1 MIYYI
6 SNTRINAGDVMKDK
20 GRDTDENKVGRGNTQ
35 DTLYNKVRNEILK
48 MIIERQ
54 IGSNEL
60 LPSEGE
66 IAELCGVSKMTS
78 KLALNSLAEE
88 HIIYRIPR
96 RGSFLAEV
104 DLNKIRSM
112 VDSSSSSI
120 SNFSTSKANYLALV
134 IPKLDSYCGNIV
146 SEILKAATKYNYH
159 VIMKYSDGISEK
171 EEQILS
177 EISKVPEIKGVILF
191 PGDNNTCGIE
201 LLSYKVH
208 NYPLV
213 IVDRVFKE
221 IEFDSICH
229 DNFQGAKDAVNYLIQ
244 KGHSKIGFISK
255 SISNVT
261 SREERYQGY
270 MSAMMEAGKRIRI
283 ESVQTSDNMVYVD
296 ALKDYLR
303 NNEGMTA
310 VFCSDDYIAIYLYYA
325 AEELGLGIPKD
336 LSIVGFTDNEI
347 LSYLP
352 LKMTTVKQPVEELG
366 IQAVE
371 VLMDKIAD
379 SNRPPKTVRIK
390 TEVIERESVK
400 DLNLEGRV
408 KLERK

>member
-1 MIYYI
+1 MDYI
-6 SNTRINAGDVMKDK
+6 KNTMDAGEMMKEKSGHDNEKRAGKGNAS
-20 GRDTDENKVGRGNTQ
+20 
-35 DTLYNKVRNEILK
+35 DTLYNRVRNEILK
-48 MIIERQ
+48 MIIERR
-54 IGSNEL
+54 IGANEL

-78 KLALNSLAEE
+78 KLALNLLAEE

-96 RGSFLAEV
+96 RGSFLADV

-112 VDSSSSSI
+112 VDIKSASNSSAI
-120 SNFSTSKANYLALV
+120 RTNYLALI

-146 SEILKAATKYNYH
+146 REILKAAANYNYH
-159 VIMKYSDGISEK
+159 VIVKYTDGISEK

-177 EISKVPEIKGVILF
+177 EVSKVPEIKGVILF

-201 LLSYKVH
+201 LLNYKVR
-208 NYPLV
+208 NYPVV

-229 DNFQGAKDAVNYLIQ
+229 DHYQGAKDAVSYLIQ

-270 MSAMMEAGKRIRI
+270 MAGMMEASRRIRV
-283 ESVQTSDNMVYVD
+283 ESVQTSDNMVFVD
-296 ALKDYLR
+296 DLKDYLIK
-303 NNEGMTA
+303 NESLTA
-310 VFCSDDYIAIYLYYA
+310 VFCADDYIAVYLYYA
-325 AEELGLGIPKD
+325 AQELGKEIPQD
-336 LSIVGFTDNEI
+336 LSIMGFTDNEI
-347 LSYLP
+347 LSYIP

-366 IQAVE
+366 AMAVE

-379 SNRPPKTVRIK
+379 SNLSPRTIRIK
-390 TEVIERESVK
+390 TEIIERDSVK
-400 DLNLEGRV
+400 EI
-408 KLERK
+408 

>member
-1 MIYYI
+1 
-6 SNTRINAGDVMKDK
+6 MKQKD
-20 GRDTDENKVGRGNTQ
+20 RYLDEVKTGRGSAS

-48 MIIERQ
+48 IIIERQ

-66 IAELCGVSKMTS
+66 IAELCNVSKMTS

-96 RGSFLAEV
+96 RGSFLADV

-112 VDSSSSSI
+112 VDS
-120 SNFSTSKANYLALV
+120 NSTSNYSSVKSNYLALV
-134 IPKLDSYCGNIV
+134 IPKMDSYCGNIV
-146 SEILKAATKYNYH
+146 RVILTAAEAYNYH
-159 VIMKYSDGISEK
+159 VVVKYSDGVSET

-177 EISKVPEIKGVILF
+177 EISKVPEIMGVILF

-208 NYPLV
+208 NYPIV
-213 IVDRVFKE
+213 IVDRVYKE
-221 IEFDSICH
+221 VEFDSICH
-229 DNFQGAKDAVNYLIQ
+229 DNYQGAKDAVSYLIR
-244 KGHSKIGFISK
+244 KGHTKIGFISK

-270 MSAMMEAGKRIRI
+270 MAAMMEGNKRIRL
-283 ESVQTSDNMVYVD
+283 ESVLTNDNMVLVS
-296 ALKDYLR
+296 ALKEYLI
-303 NNEGMTA
+303 NNDSLTA
-310 VFCSDDYIAIYLYYA
+310 VFCSDDYIAVYLYYA
-325 AEELGLGIPKD
+325 AGELGKSVPGD
-336 LSIVGFTDNEI
+336 LSIMGFTDNEI
-347 LSYLP
+347 LNYIP

-366 IQAVE
+366 TQAVE

-379 SNRPPKTVRIK
+379 SSRPPRTIRIK
-390 TEVIERESVK
+390 TDIIERDSVK
-400 DLNLEGRV
+400 EI
-408 KLERK
+408 KITQ

>member
-1 MIYYI
+1 
-6 SNTRINAGDVMKDK
+6 MKQKD
-20 GRDTDENKVGRGNTQ
+20 RYLDEVKTGRGSAS

-48 MIIERQ
+48 IIIERQ

-66 IAELCGVSKMTS
+66 IAELCNVSKMTS

-96 RGSFLAEV
+96 RGSFLADV

-112 VDSSSSSI
+112 VDS
-120 SNFSTSKANYLALV
+120 NSTSNYSSVKSNYLALV
-134 IPKLDSYCGNIV
+134 IPKMDSYCGNIV
-146 SEILKAATKYNYH
+146 RVILTAAEAYNYH
-159 VIMKYSDGISEK
+159 VVVKYSDGVSET

-177 EISKVPEIKGVILF
+177 EISKVPEIMGVILF

-208 NYPLV
+208 NYPIV
-213 IVDRVFKE
+213 IVDRVYKE
-221 IEFDSICH
+221 VEFDSICH
-229 DNFQGAKDAVNYLIQ
+229 DNYQGAKDAVSYLIR
-244 KGHSKIGFISK
+244 KGHTKIGFISK

-270 MSAMMEAGKRIRI
+270 MAAMMEGNKRIRL
-283 ESVQTSDNMVYVD
+283 ESVQTNDNMVLVS
-296 ALKDYLR
+296 ALKEYLI
-303 NNEGMTA
+303 NNDSLTA
-310 VFCSDDYIAIYLYYA
+310 VFCSDDYIAVYLYYA
-325 AEELGLGIPKD
+325 AGELGKSVPGD
-336 LSIVGFTDNEI
+336 LSIMGFTDNEI
-347 LSYLP
+347 LNYIP

-366 IQAVE
+366 TQAVE

-379 SNRPPKTVRIK
+379 SSRPPRTIRIK
-390 TEVIERESVK
+390 TDIIERDSVK
-400 DLNLEGRV
+400 EI
-408 KLERK
+408 KITQ

>member
-1 MIYYI
+1 
-6 SNTRINAGDVMKDK
+6 MKQKD
-20 GRDTDENKVGRGNTQ
+20 RYMDEAKTGRGSAS

-48 MIIERQ
+48 IIIERQ

-66 IAELCGVSKMTS
+66 IAELCNVSKMTS

-96 RGSFLAEV
+96 RGSFLADV

-112 VDSSSSSI
+112 VDS
-120 SNFSTSKANYLALV
+120 NSTSNYSAVKSNYLALV
-134 IPKLDSYCGNIV
+134 IPKMDSYCGNIV
-146 SEILKAATKYNYH
+146 RVILTAAEAYNYH
-159 VIMKYSDGISEK
+159 VVVKYSDGISET

-177 EISKVPEIKGVILF
+177 EISKVPEIMGVILF

-208 NYPLV
+208 NYPIV
-213 IVDRVFKE
+213 IVDRVYKE
-221 IEFDSICH
+221 VEFDSICH
-229 DNFQGAKDAVNYLIQ
+229 DNYQGAKDAVSYLIR

-270 MSAMMEAGKRIRI
+270 MAAMMEGNKRIRL
-283 ESVQTSDNMVYVD
+283 ESVQTNDNMVLVSE
-296 ALKDYLR
+296 LKEYLI
-303 NNEGMTA
+303 NNDSLTA
-310 VFCSDDYIAIYLYYA
+310 VFCSDDYIAVYLYYA
-325 AEELGLGIPKD
+325 AGELGKSVPGD
-336 LSIVGFTDNEI
+336 LSIMGFTDNEI
-347 LSYLP
+347 LNFIP

-366 IQAVE
+366 TQAVE

-379 SNRPPKTVRIK
+379 SSRPPRTIRIK
-390 TEVIERESVK
+390 TDIIERDSVK
-400 DLNLEGRV
+400 EI
-408 KLERK
+408 KITQ

>member
-1 MIYYI
+1 
-6 SNTRINAGDVMKDK
+6 MKEK
-20 GRDTDENKVGRGNTQ
+20 NIHTDEKKASKGNVS
-35 DTLYNKVRNEILK
+35 DTLYNRVRNEILK
-48 MIIERQ
+48 LIIERQ
-54 IGSNEL
+54 IGTNEL

-88 HIIYRIPR
+88 QIIYRIPR
-96 RGSFLAEV
+96 RGSFLADV

-112 VDSSSSSI
+112 VDANSV
-120 SNFSTSKANYLALV
+120 SNYSVVKTNYLALI

-146 SEILKAATKYNYH
+146 REILKTAATYNYH
-159 VIMKYSDGISEK
+159 VIVKYTDGASEK
-171 EEQILS
+171 EELILT
-177 EISKVPEIKGVILF
+177 EVSKVPEIKGVILF

-201 LLSYKVH
+201 LLNYKVR
-208 NYPLV
+208 NYPIV

-229 DNFQGAKDAVNYLIQ
+229 DHIQGAKDAVSYLIQ

-270 MSAMMEAGKRIRI
+270 MTGMMEANKRIRN
-283 ESVQTSDNMVYVD
+283 ESVQTSDNMVLVD
-296 ALKDYLR
+296 ALKEYLV
-303 NNEGMTA
+303 NNESLTA
-310 VFCSDDYIAIYLYYA
+310 VFCADDYIAVYLYYA
-325 AEELGLGIPKD
+325 AGELGKIIPQD
-336 LSIVGFTDNEI
+336 LSIMGFTDNEI
-347 LSYLP
+347 LSYIP

-366 IQAVE
+366 SLAVE

-379 SNRPPKTVRIK
+379 SNATPRTIRIK
-390 TEVIERESVK
+390 TEIIERDSVRA
-400 DLNLEGRV
+400 L
-408 KLERK
+408 

>member
-1 MIYYI
+1 
-6 SNTRINAGDVMKDK
+6 MKEK
-20 GRDTDENKVGRGNTQ
+20 NRHTDEKRAGKGNVS
-35 DTLYNKVRNEILK
+35 DTLYNRVRNEILK
-48 MIIERQ
+48 LIIERQ

-88 HIIYRIPR
+88 QIIYRIPR
-96 RGSFLAEV
+96 RGSFLADV
-104 DLNKIRSM
+104 DINKIRSM
-112 VDSSSSSI
+112 VDANSVTNYSVVK
-120 SNFSTSKANYLALV
+120 TNYLALI

-146 SEILKAATKYNYH
+146 REILKTAAIYNYH
-159 VIMKYSDGISEK
+159 VIVKYTDGVSEK

-177 EISKVPEIKGVILF
+177 EVSKVPEIKGVILF

-201 LLSYKVH
+201 LLNYKVR
-208 NYPLV
+208 NYPIV

-229 DNFQGAKDAVNYLIQ
+229 DHIQGAKDAVSYLIQ

-270 MSAMMEAGKRIRI
+270 MTGMMEANKRIRN
-283 ESVQTSDNMVYVD
+283 ESVQTSDNMVLVD
-296 ALKDYLR
+296 ALKDYLV
-303 NNEGMTA
+303 NNESLTA
-310 VFCSDDYIAIYLYYA
+310 VFCADDYIAVYLYYA
-325 AEELGLGIPKD
+325 AGELGKIIPQD
-336 LSIVGFTDNEI
+336 LSIMGFTDNEI
-347 LSYLP
+347 LSYIP

-366 IQAVE
+366 SLAVE
-371 VLMDKIAD
+371 VLMDKITD
-379 SNRPPKTVRIK
+379 SNTTPRTIRIK
-390 TEVIERESVK
+390 TEIVERDSVRE
-400 DLNLEGRV
+400 L
-408 KLERK
+408 

>member
-1 MIYYI
+1 
-6 SNTRINAGDVMKDK
+6 MKQKD
-20 GRDTDENKVGRGNTQ
+20 RYLDEVKTGRGSTS

-48 MIIERQ
+48 IIIERQ

-66 IAELCGVSKMTS
+66 IAELCNVSKMTS

-96 RGSFLAEV
+96 RGSFLADV

-112 VDSSSSSI
+112 VDS
-120 SNFSTSKANYLALV
+120 NSTSNYTSVKSNYLALV
-134 IPKLDSYCGNIV
+134 IPKMDSYCGNIV
-146 SEILKAATKYNYH
+146 RVILTAAEAYNYH
-159 VIMKYSDGISEK
+159 VVVKYSDGVSET

-177 EISKVPEIKGVILF
+177 EISKVPEIMGVILF

-208 NYPLV
+208 NYPIV
-213 IVDRVFKE
+213 IVDRVYKE
-221 IEFDSICH
+221 VEFDSICH
-229 DNFQGAKDAVNYLIQ
+229 DNYQGAKDAVSYLIR

-270 MSAMMEAGKRIRI
+270 MAAMMEGNKRIRL
-283 ESVQTSDNMVYVD
+283 ESVQTNDNMVLVS
-296 ALKDYLR
+296 ALKEYLI
-303 NNEGMTA
+303 NNDSLTA
-310 VFCSDDYIAIYLYYA
+310 VFCSDDYIAVYLYYA
-325 AEELGLGIPKD
+325 AGELGKSVPGD
-336 LSIVGFTDNEI
+336 LSIMGFTDNEI
-347 LSYLP
+347 LNYIP

-366 IQAVE
+366 TQAVE

-379 SNRPPKTVRIK
+379 SSRPPRTIRIK
-390 TEVIERESVK
+390 TDIIERDSVK
-400 DLNLEGRV
+400 EI
-408 KLERK
+408 KITQ

>member
-1 MIYYI
+1 
-6 SNTRINAGDVMKDK
+6 MKDK
-20 GRDTDENKVGRGNTQ
+20 GRYSDEIKTSKGSAS
-35 DTLYNKVRNEILK
+35 DTLYNRVRNEILK
-48 MIIERQ
+48 LIIERQ

-66 IAELCGVSKMTS
+66 IAELCSVSKMTS

-88 HIIYRIPR
+88 NIIYRIPR
-96 RGSFLAEV
+96 RGSFLADV

-112 VDSSSSSI
+112 VDA
-120 SNFSTSKANYLALV
+120 NSTSSYSSVKTNYLALI

-146 SEILKAATKYNYH
+146 REILKAAANYNYH
-159 VIMKYSDGISEK
+159 VIVKYSDGVSEK
-171 EEQILS
+171 EEQLLS
-177 EISKVPEIKGVILF
+177 EISKIPEIMGVILF

-201 LLSYKVH
+201 LLNYKVH
-208 NYPLV
+208 NYPIV

-229 DNFQGAKDAVNYLIQ
+229 DHYQGAKDAVSYLIQ

-270 MSAMMEAGKRIRI
+270 MAAMMEANKRIRI
-283 ESVQTSDNMVYVD
+283 ESVQTNDNMVTDD
-296 ALKDYLR
+296 ALKDYLIS
-303 NNEGMTA
+303 NEGLTA
-310 VFCSDDYIAIYLYYA
+310 VFCSDDYMAVYLYNA
-325 AEELGLGIPKD
+325 AVELGKNIPKD
-336 LSIVGFTDNEI
+336 LSIIGFTDNEI

-352 LKMTTVKQPVEELG
+352 LKMSTVKQPIEELG

-379 SNRPPKTVRIK
+379 SNRPPRTIRIK
-390 TEVIERESVK
+390 TEIIERDSVS
-400 DLNLEGRV
+400 EITF
-408 KLERK
+408 

>member
-1 MIYYI
+1 MV
-6 SNTRINAGDVMKDK
+6 DVGEGMKEK
-20 GRDTDENKVGRGNTQ
+20 SKHTEERKAGRGSVT
-35 DTLYNKVRNEILK
+35 DALYKKVRNEILK

-54 IGSNEL
+54 IGPNEL

-66 IAELCGVSKMTS
+66 IADQCDVSKMTS

-96 RGSFLAEV
+96 RGSFLADV

-112 VDSSSSSI
+112 VDRNNVSG
-120 SNFSTSKANYLALV
+120 SNAVRTNYLALI

-146 SEILKAATKYNYH
+146 REILKTAADYNYH
-159 VIMKYSDGISEK
+159 VIVKYSDGVSEK
-171 EEQILS
+171 EEQLLA
-177 EISKVPEIKGVILF
+177 EVAKVPEIKGVILF

-201 LLSYKVH
+201 LLNYKVR
-208 NYPLV
+208 NYPIV
-213 IVDRVFKE
+213 IVDRVYKE

-229 DNFQGAKDAVNYLIQ
+229 DHFQGAKDAVSYLIQ

-270 MSAMMEAGKRIRI
+270 MAGMMEANKRIRS
-283 ESVQTSDNMVYVD
+283 ESVQTSDNMVFVD
-296 ALKDYLR
+296 VLKDYLV
-303 NNEGMTA
+303 NNESLTA
-310 VFCSDDYIAIYLYYA
+310 VFCADDYIAVYLYYA
-325 AEELGLGIPKD
+325 AMELGKRIPQD

-347 LSYLP
+347 LSYIP

-366 IQAVE
+366 VLAVE

-379 SNRPPKTVRIK
+379 SNTPPRTIRIK
-390 TEVIERESVK
+390 TEIVPRDSVAEIK
-400 DLNLEGRV
+400 NS
-408 KLERK
+408 

>member
-1 MIYYI
+1 
-6 SNTRINAGDVMKDK
+6 MKQKD
-20 GRDTDENKVGRGNTQ
+20 RYLDEVKTGRGSAS

-48 MIIERQ
+48 IIIERQ

-66 IAELCGVSKMTS
+66 IAELCNVSKMTS

-96 RGSFLAEV
+96 RGSFLADV

-112 VDSSSSSI
+112 VDS
-120 SNFSTSKANYLALV
+120 NSTSNYSSVKSNYLALV
-134 IPKLDSYCGNIV
+134 IPKMDSYCGNIV
-146 SEILKAATKYNYH
+146 RVILTAAEAYNYH
-159 VIMKYSDGISEK
+159 VVVKYSDGVSET

-177 EISKVPEIKGVILF
+177 EISKVPEIMGVILF

-208 NYPLV
+208 NYPIV
-213 IVDRVFKE
+213 IVDRVYKE
-221 IEFDSICH
+221 VEFDSICH
-229 DNFQGAKDAVNYLIQ
+229 DNYQGAKDAVSYLIR

-270 MSAMMEAGKRIRI
+270 MAAMMEGNKRIRL
-283 ESVQTSDNMVYVD
+283 ESVQTNDNMVLVSE
-296 ALKDYLR
+296 LKEYLI
-303 NNEGMTA
+303 NNDSLTA
-310 VFCSDDYIAIYLYYA
+310 VFCSDDYIAVYLYYA
-325 AEELGLGIPKD
+325 AGELGKSVPGD
-336 LSIVGFTDNEI
+336 LSIMGFTDNEI
-347 LSYLP
+347 LNYIP

-366 IQAVE
+366 TQAIE

-379 SNRPPKTVRIK
+379 SSRPPRTIRIK
-390 TEVIERESVK
+390 TDIIERDSVK
-400 DLNLEGRV
+400 EI
-408 KLERK
+408 KITQ

>member
-1 MIYYI
+1 M
-6 SNTRINAGDVMKDK
+6 
-20 GRDTDENKVGRGNTQ
+20 DEAKTGRGSAS

-48 MIIERQ
+48 IIIERQ

-66 IAELCGVSKMTS
+66 IAELCNVSKMTS

-96 RGSFLAEV
+96 RGSFLADV

-112 VDSSSSSI
+112 VDS
-120 SNFSTSKANYLALV
+120 NSTSNYSAVKSNYLALV
-134 IPKLDSYCGNIV
+134 IPKMDSYCGNIV
-146 SEILKAATKYNYH
+146 RVILTAAEAYNYH
-159 VIMKYSDGISEK
+159 VVVKYSDGISET

-177 EISKVPEIKGVILF
+177 EISKVPEIMGVILF

-208 NYPLV
+208 NYPIV
-213 IVDRVFKE
+213 IVDRVYKE
-221 IEFDSICH
+221 VEFDSICH
-229 DNFQGAKDAVNYLIQ
+229 DNYQGAKDAVSYLIR

-270 MSAMMEAGKRIRI
+270 MAAMMEGNKRIRL
-283 ESVQTSDNMVYVD
+283 ESVQTNDNMVLVSE
-296 ALKDYLR
+296 LKEYLI
-303 NNEGMTA
+303 NNDSLTA
-310 VFCSDDYIAIYLYYA
+310 VFCSDDYIAVYLYYA
-325 AEELGLGIPKD
+325 AGELGKSVPGD
-336 LSIVGFTDNEI
+336 LSIMGFTDNEI
-347 LSYLP
+347 LNFIP

-366 IQAVE
+366 TQAVE

-379 SNRPPKTVRIK
+379 SSRPPRTIRIK
-390 TEVIERESVK
+390 TDIIERDSVK
-400 DLNLEGRV
+400 EI
-408 KLERK
+408 KITQ

>member
-1 MIYYI
+1 
-6 SNTRINAGDVMKDK
+6 MKQKD
-20 GRDTDENKVGRGNTQ
+20 RYLDEVKTGRGSAS

-48 MIIERQ
+48 IIIERQ

-66 IAELCGVSKMTS
+66 IAELCNVSKMTS

-96 RGSFLAEV
+96 RGSFLADV

-112 VDSSSSSI
+112 VDS
-120 SNFSTSKANYLALV
+120 NSTSNYSAVKSNYLALV
-134 IPKLDSYCGNIV
+134 IPKMDSYCGNIV
-146 SEILKAATKYNYH
+146 RVILTAAEAYNYH
-159 VIMKYSDGISEK
+159 VVVKYSDGISET

-177 EISKVPEIKGVILF
+177 EISKVPEIMGVILF

-208 NYPLV
+208 NYPIV
-213 IVDRVFKE
+213 IVDRVYKE
-221 IEFDSICH
+221 VEFDSICH
-229 DNFQGAKDAVNYLIQ
+229 DNFQGAKDAVSYLIR

-270 MSAMMEAGKRIRI
+270 MAAMMEGNKRIRL
-283 ESVQTSDNMVYVD
+283 ESVQTNDNMVLVS
-296 ALKDYLR
+296 ALKEYLI
-303 NNEGMTA
+303 NNDSLTA
-310 VFCSDDYIAIYLYYA
+310 VFCSDDYIAVYLYYA
-325 AEELGLGIPKD
+325 AGELGKSVPGD
-336 LSIVGFTDNEI
+336 LSIMGFTDNEI
-347 LSYLP
+347 LNYIP

-366 IQAVE
+366 TQAVE

-379 SNRPPKTVRIK
+379 SSRPPRTIRIK
-390 TEVIERESVK
+390 TEIIERDSVK
-400 DLNLEGRV
+400 EI
-408 KLERK
+408 KITQ

>member
-1 MIYYI
+1 
-6 SNTRINAGDVMKDK
+6 MKQKD
-20 GRDTDENKVGRGNTQ
+20 RYLDEVKTGRGSAS

-48 MIIERQ
+48 IIIERQ

-66 IAELCGVSKMTS
+66 IAELCNVSKMTS

-96 RGSFLAEV
+96 RGSFLADV

-112 VDSSSSSI
+112 VDS
-120 SNFSTSKANYLALV
+120 NSTSNYSAVKSNYLALV
-134 IPKLDSYCGNIV
+134 IPKMDSYCGNIV
-146 SEILKAATKYNYH
+146 RVILTAAEAYNYH
-159 VIMKYSDGISEK
+159 VVVKYSDGISET

-177 EISKVPEIKGVILF
+177 EISKVPEIMGVILF

-208 NYPLV
+208 NYPIV
-213 IVDRVFKE
+213 IVDRVYKE
-221 IEFDSICH
+221 VEFDSICH
-229 DNFQGAKDAVNYLIQ
+229 DNYQGAKDAVSYLIR

-270 MSAMMEAGKRIRI
+270 MAAMMEGNKRIRL
-283 ESVQTSDNMVYVD
+283 ESVQTNDNMVLVSE
-296 ALKDYLR
+296 LKEYLI
-303 NNEGMTA
+303 NNDSLTA
-310 VFCSDDYIAIYLYYA
+310 VFCSDDYIAVYLYYA
-325 AEELGLGIPKD
+325 AGELGKSVPGD
-336 LSIVGFTDNEI
+336 LSIMGFTDNEI
-347 LSYLP
+347 LNYIP

-366 IQAVE
+366 TQAVE

-379 SNRPPKTVRIK
+379 SSRPPRTIRIK
-390 TEVIERESVK
+390 TDIIERDSVK
-400 DLNLEGRV
+400 EI
-408 KLERK
+408 KITQ